1 MCHDN
6 IYLTP
11 YLYPESWRSTEGLHR
26 NSHEQGG
33 CAREMGAVPGGF
45 WGDKKGVWDL
55 GSQN

>member
-26 NSHEQGG
+26 NSHD
-33 CAREMGAVPGGF
+33 VPGGF
-45 WGDKKGVWDL
+45 WGQEKGF
-55 GSQN
+55 GI

>member
-26 NSHEQGG
+26 NSHD
-33 CAREMGAVPGGF
+33 VPGRWGQCQGDFGGQEKGF
-45 WGDKKGVWDL
+45 GI
-55 GSQN
+55 